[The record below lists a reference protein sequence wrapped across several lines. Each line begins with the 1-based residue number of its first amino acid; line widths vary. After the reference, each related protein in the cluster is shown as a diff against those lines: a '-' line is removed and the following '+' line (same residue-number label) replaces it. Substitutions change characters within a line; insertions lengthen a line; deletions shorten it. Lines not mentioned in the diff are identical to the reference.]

1 MAGSEKISKTGAQ
14 GQTLEEAKKIN
25 QSLSSLG
32 NVINCLTDEKKK
44 AHIPYRD
51 SKLTRLL
58 QESLGGNAKTTLII
72 TCSPSIFNEAETI
85 STLRFGQ
92 RAKSVKNTPK
102 INREYTVAELNL
114 LLEKAEQTIQ
124 ELKKRIAQLEA
135 YILSNGLQVP
145 KAEISVSTKSAF
157 ARESKR
163 ITLDEGEGI
172 CINFIIDVSMANQ
185 RFFSQYGT

>member
-32 NVINCLTDEKKK
+32 NVINALTDDKKK
-44 AHIPYRD
+44 GHIPYRD

-114 LLEKAEQTIQ
+114 LLEKAEQTIA

-135 YILSNGLQVP
+135 YILANGLQVP
-145 KAEISVSTKSAF
+145 KSEVSSSTKSTF
-157 ARESKR
+157 ARERQKG
-163 ITLDEGEGI
+163 TQGEDG
-172 CINFIIDVSMANQ
+172 NLH
-185 RFFSQYGT
+185 